1 MPSFEE
7 MHQRLRNYSRL
18 QDSLRAVMEASL
30 RHAPM
35 YLELE
40 ARYTYVCTPI
50 MYEQVSVIVP
60 QVQYTMTVYKLIN
73 AITNFCWMKVSLFS
87 FNCLDV

>member
-7 MHQRLRNYSRL
+7 MHDHLRNYSRL

-30 RHAPM
+30 RHAPV

-40 ARYTYVCTPI
+40 ARYASIKYELQVTVTVC
-50 MYEQVSVIVP
+50 QA
-60 QVQYTMTVYKLIN
+60 QYTMTVYKLIS
-73 AITNFCWMKVSLFS
+73 AMTTFSWMKFLLFS
-87 FNCLDV
+87 LITIAKT